1 MITEAKTKVV
11 HVDAGLST
19 SLRISL
25 AIAAKDILDAVRNKT
40 ILSIMLG
47 TFILMLGGVAMPLI
61 IGLTDLPPMAAFY
74 DPAGS
79 ELVKPLTKSRE
90 FRFIRSASLEE
101 MEISIAESERMPLGL
116 VIPSDFDEKAAAG
129 EPIQIEGYLLHSVS
143 SAKGIELMEFF
154 EDQLRQAAGGTPVV
168 IQPVHTA
175 YFPLEASG
183 QPAMATTTFI
193 IALLVMGAFLTPFL
207 MTEEKEKHTLEALL
221 ISPAS
226 YTQVA
231 SGKALA
237 GLTYC
242 LAAAVVLLAF
252 NFNLVNFWGI
262 MLVAILA
269 GSLFSIAVGLLV
281 GMFFDN
287 QTSMNLVLG
296 AFMLILLVPTFI
308 GSFAS
313 TNLPPLLNT
322 IIPYLPTSALA
333 VLLRTSFAGSVP
345 LDVFL
350 PNLGLLMAYALVLL
364 GVVVWR
370 LRRYEA

>member
-1 MITEAKTKVV
+1 MITEAKTPAV

-19 SLRISL
+19 SLRITL

-61 IGLTDLPPMAAFY
+61 VGLTDLPPMAAFY

-79 ELVKPLTKSRE
+79 ELVKTLTKSRE
-90 FRFIRSASLEE
+90 FRLIRTGSLEE

-116 VIPSDFDEKAAAG
+116 VIPPDFDVKALSG
-129 EPIQIEGYLLHSVS
+129 EAIQIEGYLLHSLS
-143 SAKGIELMEFF
+143 SAKGSELMEFF
-154 EDQLRQAAGGTPVV
+154 ENQLSQAAGGTPVAV
-168 IQPVHTA
+168 QPVHTA
-175 YFPLEASG
+175 YFPLEAGG

-193 IALLVMGAFLTPFL
+193 VALLVMGAFLTPYL
-207 MTEEKEKHTLEALL
+207 MSEEKEKHTLEALL

-242 LAAAVVLLAF
+242 LAAAAVLLAF

-308 GSFAS
+308 SSFAS
-313 TNLPPLLNT
+313 ANLPPLLNKL
-322 IIPYLPTSALA
+322 IPYLPTSAMA

-350 PNLGLLMAYALVLL
+350 SNLGLLAVYALVLL
-364 GVVVWR
+364 GVLVWR